1 MNLNLIELT
10 HLLQNPNRIDAE
22 TDAAL
27 NEMITEFPFFQA
39 ARALH
44 LLGLKKQGS
53 YKYNAALKKTA
64 AYTTDRAILF
74 NFITREEFQIV
85 NYIAEVT
92 DEKETVLSEVESG
105 SSEFE
110 KKPDEIKGTVLEEI
124 QEVLPLGK
132 PINFRANDQ
141 YSFNEWLMLTNFKP
155 IERIETP
162 ETNAETGSSPLQ
174 KRKEDKFDLIE
185 KFIANNPKIGPVD
198 ATSPEV
204 FSDYSIQEN
213 ENLMT
218 ETLAHVYLEQKKF
231 NKAITAFQILSLK
244 YPEKSS
250 FFAHQ
255 IEAIKEI
262 QKNN

>member
-1 MNLNLIELT
+1 MNINLIELT
-10 HLLQNPNRIDAE
+10 HLLQNPHRIDANAE
-22 TDAAL
+22 VAL
-27 NEMITEFPFFQA
+27 NDMITEFPYFQA

-74 NFITREEFQIV
+74 DFITREEFQIV
-85 NYIAEVT
+85 NYITEDAGMVETGTSDTEPHLLPAEKST
-92 DEKETVLSEVESG
+92 
-105 SSEFE
+105 
-110 KKPDEIKGTVLEEI
+110 EEI
-124 QEVLPLGK
+124 TALIEDKKEILPLGK

-155 IERIETP
+155 IERIEHT
-162 ETNAETGSSPLQ
+162 EILSLSGSLPQ
-174 KRKEDKFDLIE
+174 KNRKEDKFDLIA
-185 KFIANNPKIGPVD
+185 KFIASNPKIGPVD
-198 ATSPEV
+198 ASVPEV
-204 FSDYSIQEN
+204 FSDFSIQEN

-255 IEAIKEI
+255 IEAIKEL

>member
-1 MNLNLIELT
+1 MNINLIELT

-22 TDAAL
+22 KDAAL
-27 NEMITEFPFFQA
+27 NDMITEFPYFQA

-44 LLGLKKQGS
+44 LLGLKRQGS

-64 AYTTDRAILF
+64 AFTTDRAILF
-74 NFITREEFQIV
+74 DFITREEFQIV
-85 NYIAEVT
+85 NYITEDVEAAET
-92 DEKETVLSEVESG
+92 GTSETETGISPEAKSAEEITVLIE
-105 SSEFE
+105 E
-110 KKPDEIKGTVLEEI
+110 KKEA
-124 QEVLPLGK
+124 LPLGK
-132 PINFRANDQ
+132 PINFMANDQ

-155 IERIETP
+155 IERIEII
-162 ETNAETGSSPLQ
+162 ETKNLSGSQPQ
-174 KRKEDKFDLIE
+174 KNRREDKFDLIE
-185 KFIANNPKIGPVD
+185 KFIANNPKIGPVN
-198 ATSPEV
+198 ANVPEV
-204 FSDYSIQEN
+204 FSDYSIREN

-255 IEAIKEI
+255 IEAIKELL
-262 QKNN
+262 KNN

>member
-1 MNLNLIELT
+1 MHINLIELT
-10 HLLQNPNRIDAE
+10 HLLQNPHRIDADTE
-22 TDAAL
+22 AAL
-27 NEMITEFPFFQA
+27 NDMITEFPYFQA

-53 YKYNAALKKTA
+53 YKYNTALKKTA

-74 NFITREEFQIV
+74 DFITREEFQIV
-85 NYIAEVT
+85 NYIAEDAGLAET
-92 DEKETVLSEVESG
+92 GTADTEAHPKPEEKSTEETTELIDD
-105 SSEFE
+105 
-110 KKPDEIKGTVLEEI
+110 KKEI
-124 QEVLPLGK
+124 LPLGK
-132 PINFRANDQ
+132 PINFKANDQ

-155 IERIETP
+155 IERIEIT
-162 ETNAETGSSPLQ
+162 ETISSRGALPQ
-174 KRKEDKFDLIE
+174 KNRKEDKFDLIE
-185 KFIANNPKIGPVD
+185 KFIANNPKISPVD
-198 ATSPEV
+198 ASVPEV

-255 IEAIKEI
+255 IEAIKEL

>member
-1 MNLNLIELT
+1 MNINLIELT
-10 HLLQNPNRIDAE
+10 HLLQNPNRMDAGTE
-22 TDAAL
+22 AAL
-27 NEMITEFPFFQA
+27 NDLITEFPYFQA

-53 YKYNAALKKTA
+53 YKYNTALKKTA

-74 NFITREEFQIV
+74 DFITREEFQIV
-85 NYIAEVT
+85 NYIAEDAGLVET
-92 DEKETVLSEVESG
+92 GTSDTKAHPTPEEKSTEEVKELI
-105 SSEFE
+105 ED
-110 KKPDEIKGTVLEEI
+110 KKEI
-124 QEVLPLGK
+124 LPLGK
-132 PINFRANDQ
+132 PINFKANDQ
-141 YSFNEWLMLTNFKP
+141 YSFNEWLMLTNFRP
-155 IERIETP
+155 IERIET
-162 ETNAETGSSPLQ
+162 AETKILGEFLPE
-174 KRKEDKFDLIE
+174 KNRKEDKFDLIE
-185 KFIANNPKIGPVD
+185 KFIANNPKIGPAD
-198 ATSPEV
+198 ASVTEV
-204 FSDYSIQEN
+204 FSDYSSQEN

-255 IEAIKEI
+255 IEAIKEL

>member
-1 MNLNLIELT
+1 MNINLIELT
-10 HLLQNPNRIDAE
+10 HLLQNPHRIDANVE
-22 TDAAL
+22 VAL
-27 NEMITEFPFFQA
+27 NEMITEFPYFQA
-39 ARALH
+39 ARAIH

-74 NFITREEFQIV
+74 DFITREEFQIV
-85 NYIAEVT
+85 NYITEDAGMVETETSDTEPHLSPAEKST
-92 DEKETVLSEVESG
+92 
-105 SSEFE
+105 
-110 KKPDEIKGTVLEEI
+110 EEI
-124 QEVLPLGK
+124 TALIEDKKEILPLGK

-141 YSFNEWLMLTNFKP
+141 YSFNEWLMLTNFRP
-155 IERIETP
+155 IERIEI
-162 ETNAETGSSPLQ
+162 AETKNSGKTLPQ
-174 KRKEDKFDLIE
+174 INRKEDKFDLIE
-185 KFIANNPKIGPVD
+185 KFIANNPKIGPVN
-198 ATSPEV
+198 ANVPEV
-204 FSDYSIQEN
+204 FSDYSIREN

-255 IEAIKEI
+255 IEAIKELL
-262 QKNN
+262 KNN

>member
-1 MNLNLIELT
+1 MNINLIELT
-10 HLLQNPNRIDAE
+10 HLLQNPHRIDADME
-22 TDAAL
+22 AAL
-27 NEMITEFPFFQA
+27 NDMITEFPYFQA

-44 LLGLKKQGS
+44 LMGLKRQGS

-74 NFITREEFQIV
+74 DFITRQEFQIV
-85 NYIAEVT
+85 NYIAEDAGMVET
-92 DEKETVLSEVESG
+92 GTADAEAHPTPEEKSTEAITELIED
-105 SSEFE
+105 
-110 KKPDEIKGTVLEEI
+110 KKEI
-124 QEVLPLGK
+124 LPLGK
-132 PINFRANDQ
+132 PINFKANDQ

-155 IERIETP
+155 IERIETT
-162 ETNAETGSSPLQ
+162 ETIISRGALPQ
-174 KRKEDKFDLIE
+174 KNRKEDKFDLIE
-185 KFIANNPKIGPVD
+185 KFIANNPKISPVD
-198 ATSPEV
+198 ASVPEV

-255 IEAIKEI
+255 IEAIKEL

>member
-1 MNLNLIELT
+1 MNINLIELT
-10 HLLQNPNRIDAE
+10 HLLQHPNRIDAE

-27 NEMITEFPFFQA
+27 NEMITEFPYFQA
-39 ARALH
+39 VRALH

-74 NFITREEFQIV
+74 DFITREEFQIV
-85 NYIAEVT
+85 NYVAEVADANKT
-92 DEKETVLSEVESG
+92 EPSEVESG
-105 SSEFE
+105 ILESE
-110 KKPDEIKGTVLEEI
+110 KRTDEITGNVFEEK

-132 PINFRANDQ
+132 PINFRTNDQ

-155 IERIETP
+155 IERIETA
-162 ETNAETGSSPLQ
+162 ETKTETGSKPQ
-174 KRKEDKFDLIE
+174 KNRKEDKFNLIE
-185 KFIANNPKIGPVD
+185 KFIANNPKIGPVES
-198 ATSPEV
+198 TSPEV